1 MILQQVGEPITLIR
15 GALEN
20 ISTALDH
27 SDLVRIAARLNL
39 AHVGSLDPRETLLR
53 EIAMCIS
60 NGDGE
65 FAESVVEAKSEEQSE
80 NLLAQDPI
88 VAKVFEEADDED
100 KKEFDDMGKAMTR
113 QKISSD
119 RRKSMQIGRRNLGP
133 KQKLRLRQRQL
144 LQGRPGQL
152 LQSLTQCRRR
162 RYQYSLQVSDAILV
176 HDAPSVPF
184 QSQLGYFFE
193 MCIGNLCL
201 KCVFD
206 IHF

>member
-1 MILQQVGEPITLIR
+1 MGDVSTSGTRCDIATGWGTIR

-100 KKEFDDMGKAMTR
+100 KKEFDDMGKAMMR
-113 QKISSD
+113 QKKAATGES
-119 RRKSMQIGRRNLGP
+119 
-133 KQKLRLRQRQL
+133 
-144 LQGRPGQL
+144 
-152 LQSLTQCRRR
+152 QCR
-162 RYQYSLQVSDAILV
+162 
-176 HDAPSVPF
+176 
-184 QSQLGYFFE
+184 
-193 MCIGNLCL
+193 
-201 KCVFD
+201 
-206 IHF
+206 